1 MTVRKGLQAA
11 LWSSV
16 EIGLRQCAQ
25 FAITIVLARLLLPE
39 DFGVAAMLVFM
50 ASFAIAIMQNGISL
64 ALVTTRETNHAQE
77 TTIFWINMAIATA
90 GGLILIAVAPV
101 VASFYGQPALRL
113 LILAVV
119 AQIFFFALGSV
130 HTALLTRSLHFR
142 QLTVAGVTS
151 TIAGGLAAIAAALA
165 GAGVWALATQYVV
178 GAAVNTLLLWLLSPW
193 RPRRAIGVRET
204 LPLIRSGSLM
214 SLSGILE
221 VLYSQGFVLL
231 IGKFYGMRDVGLYSR
246 AQSTQFFPSS
256 IISMVI
262 ARIAI
267 PLFAAKVGDPEA
279 LRRGLRLAIRMVMI
293 INLPV
298 MAGVAVLAGPLIH
311 TLFGAQWDEAAP
323 ITTILALAGAL
334 LPLHVL
340 NLQLLLA
347 QGEARTFLNI
357 EVKKKSVGVILVLA
371 GGYFGIYGVA
381 WSQIA
386 FSVLVLPLN
395 TQPTARTIGYGVFA
409 QLRDLADIVLATAVM
424 IVALILLGQVL
435 VLPAPLFLA
444 VAVPA
449 GAFVY
454 GLCGFAL
461 QLPSFVAL
469 YAGVRQGLFRAKA
482 GAADGPVAEPP
493 CE

>member
-1 MTVRKGLQAA
+1 MTVRRGLQAA

-25 FAITIVLARLLLPE
+25 FAITIVLARLLLPQ
-39 DFGVAAMLVFM
+39 DFGVAALLVFM

-64 ALVTTRETNHAQE
+64 ALVTTRETTQAQE
-77 TTIFWINMAIATA
+77 TTIFWINMSVALA
-90 GGLILIAVAPV
+90 GGLILVAAAPF

-113 LILAVV
+113 LMLAVV

-142 QLTVAGVTS
+142 QLTIAGVAS
-151 TIAGGLAAIAAALA
+151 TLAGGLAAIAAALY

-178 GAAVNTLLLWLLSPW
+178 GAAVNTLLLWLLSGW

-204 LPLIRSGSLM
+204 LPLIRFGSLM

-221 VLYSQGFVLL
+221 VLYSHGFVLL
-231 IGKFYGMRDVGLYSR
+231 IGKLYGMRDVGLYSR
-246 AQSTQFFPSS
+246 AQSTQFFPAS
-256 IISMVI
+256 IISMVVG
-262 ARIAI
+262 RVAI
-267 PLFAAKVGDPEA
+267 PLFAAKVGDPAA

-293 INLPV
+293 VNLPV
-298 MAGVAVLAGPLIH
+298 MAGVAVLAGPIIH
-311 TLFGAQWDEAAP
+311 TLFGEQWLEAAP

-347 QGEARTFLNI
+347 QGEARTFLHI

-371 GGYFGIYGVA
+371 GSYFGIYGVA

-386 FSVLVLPLN
+386 FSVLALPLN
-395 TQPTARTIGYGVFA
+395 AQPTARAIGYGTFA
-409 QLRDLADIVLATAVM
+409 QLRDLADIVLATTVM
-424 IVALILLGQVL
+424 AGALILLGQVL
-435 VLPAPLFLA
+435 ILPPPLFLA
-444 VAVPA
+444 VAVPT
-449 GAFVY
+449 GALVFA
-454 GLCGFAL
+454 LCGFGL
-461 QLPSFVAL
+461 RLPSFVAL
-469 YAGVRQGLFRAKA
+469 YAGVRQGLFRPKA
-482 GAADGPVAEPP
+482 GTADAAAAEPP
-493 CE
+493 PE